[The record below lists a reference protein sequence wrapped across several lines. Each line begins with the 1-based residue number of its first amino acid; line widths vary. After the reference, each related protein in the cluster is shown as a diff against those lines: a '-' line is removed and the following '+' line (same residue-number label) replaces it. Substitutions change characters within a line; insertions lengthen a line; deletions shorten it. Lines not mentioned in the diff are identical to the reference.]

1 MTPQALAI
9 VLALVVPQPQPT
21 PPPPKATPVPVAAG
35 EDDERVEDA
44 VRFETPA
51 PAMRKLD
58 AVLGA
63 WSFEETWSHPERF
76 KRGLYEGLPGPGGQG
91 TLTFR
96 RGPGSFSVIGE
107 DDAHNPM
114 GRVTALLV
122 VSWDPARRAYD
133 YAEIH
138 GAFPGVLHLTGRFE
152 GGDLVFRGD
161 DTRTGER
168 RSVRAVWKELGQDA
182 WTITWSQGEKGRWEP
197 VMTRRLR
204 RADASAPSGS
214 PPPSPSSRPRP

>member
-1 MTPQALAI
+1 MTPPALAI
-9 VLALVVPQPQPT
+9 LLALLVPT
-21 PPPPKATPVPVAAG
+21 PPPPKATPPPLAAG
-35 EDDERVEDA
+35 EDDERVEGA

-63 WSFEETWSHPERF
+63 WSFEENWSHPERF

-96 RGPGSFSVIGE
+96 PGPGSFSVIGE

-114 GRVTALLV
+114 GRVEALLV

-133 YAEIH
+133 YAQIH

-161 DTRTGER
+161 DTRTGKR
-168 RSVRAVWKELGQDA
+168 RSVRAVWKELGQDS
-182 WTITWSQGEKGRWEP
+182 WTITWSEGEPGRLEP
-197 VMTRRLR
+197 VMTRTLR
-204 RADASAPSGS
+204 RVEARGPAPSPRPSASS
-214 PPPSPSSRPRP
+214 PPHP

>member
-1 MTPQALAI
+1 MTPAF
-9 VLALVVPQPQPT
+9 LALVLAVLVPT
-21 PPPPKATPVPVAAG
+21 PPPRKTASPPAPRAEA
-35 EDDERVEDA
+35 DDGRVENA
-44 VRFETPA
+44 VAFGA
-51 PAMRKLD
+51 PDPEMRKLD

-76 KRGLYEGLPGPGGQG
+76 KRGHYDGEPGPGGHG

-96 RGPGSFSVIGE
+96 RGPGSFSVVGD

-114 GRVTALLV
+114 GRVAALVV

-152 GGDLVFRGD
+152 GGDLVFRGED
-161 DTRTGER
+161 ARTGRR
-168 RSVRAVWKELGQDA
+168 RSVRAVWKELGGDS
-182 WTITWSQGEKGRWEP
+182 WTITWSEGERGRLEP
-197 VMTRRLR
+197 VMTRTLR
-204 RADASAPSGS
+204 RAPPSLSSPS
-214 PPPSPSSRPRP
+214 PPPSPSSPPRP

>member
-1 MTPQALAI
+1 MTPAS
-9 VLALVVPQPQPT
+9 LALVLAVLVPT
-21 PPPPKATPVPVAAG
+21 PPPPKTVPSPAARA
-35 EDDERVEDA
+35 EDGDERVENA
-44 VRFETPA
+44 VAFAAPA
-51 PAMRKLD
+51 PEMRKLD

-76 KRGLYEGLPGPGGQG
+76 KRGDYEGVPGPGGYG

-96 RGPGSFSVIGE
+96 RGPGSFSVVGD

-114 GRVTALLV
+114 GRVAALVV

-152 GGDLVFRGD
+152 GGDLVFRGED
-161 DTRTGER
+161 ARTGKR
-168 RSVRAVWKELGQDA
+168 RPVRAVWKGLGGDS
-182 WTITWSQGEKGRWEP
+182 WTITWSEGERGRLEP
-197 VMTRRLR
+197 VMTRTLR
-204 RADASAPSGS
+204 RAGGQVSQ
-214 PPPSPSSRPRP
+214 R